1 MRLLMRDRR
10 GVKRLVLMCV
20 ALCSAGCGE
29 SAKVHYAKA
38 VCREAADTGIV
49 PTAIRTYVQDLN
61 PTPQRFLYIPGTDST
76 PPDVAVAALQ
86 DGGHT
91 YMYSA
96 VPAQQAPVK
105 AQLHSVGDYPS
116 LLLWWHGVTKAE
128 DGVHATV
135 TLSGQYVGEAED
147 GKATPLVHVQVVCDS
162 SGWHAAEPAKGAT
175 KPATVAGT

>member
-1 MRLLMRDRR
+1 MRARA
-10 GVKRLVLMCV
+10 LVVLVV
-20 ALCSAGCGE
+20 AGAVAGCGE

-38 VCREAADTGIV
+38 VCRQASDTAIV
-49 PTAIRTYVQDLN
+49 PTAIRAYILNLN

-76 PPDVAVAALQ
+76 PPDAVVAALQ

-91 YMYSA
+91 YLYSA

-116 LLLWWHGVTKAE
+116 LLVWWHGMTKAE

-135 TLSGQYVGEAED
+135 TLSGQYVGESED
-147 GKATPLVHVQVVCDS
+147 GKAVPLTHVEVVCDT
-162 SGWHAAEPAKGAT
+162 SGWHATLPEAKGTT
-175 KPATVAGT
+175 KTAAVAGT